1 MAAPLVRSAHPGIY
15 RRGERYVVVYR
26 VNGRQ
31 RRETVRTLDQARR
44 LKRAREADRDRGEFQ
59 ARSAVH
65 LRAFLEEWVD
75 RYHGNGRRGFR
86 EGTRAEYRRLLDAFA
101 YRYFDD
107 RLKLSDVTPHH
118 LARFVGWL
126 ADERQQGL
134 RVAKER
140 RRQEAQR
147 KEVALSTIPMPAVKP
162 VRLADAT
169 IRNAVIPVR
178 AALTTA
184 VQEGLIRHNPGVNLA
199 LPVRQ
204 RIEEDDE
211 QDVRALSR
219 AQLEAFLRIVNPE
232 YRLLFE
238 LLASTGLR
246 VSEAAGLQRRHL
258 RLEGSAPCVR
268 VRRAIVRGQVEPPKT
283 RYGRRDVPLPPALVS
298 KLRRHVAATPGGDE
312 APAFPSRAGTP
323 LDPDNVR
330 RRILKPVA
338 EEVDA
343 ARAAFHAFRH
353 TYASMQLA
361 AGVNILQL
369 SRALGHHSAS
379 FTLERYCHLLE
390 GDAAP
395 PLDLA
400 GELALGDNASDN
412 TTTPNYPPLD
422 VGSIS
427 GESALSPLG
436 ER

>member
-1 MAAPLVRSAHPGIY
+1 MPAPLERTAHPGIF
-15 RRGERYVVVYR
+15 RRGGRYVVVYR

-59 ARSAVH
+59 SRSAVH
-65 LRAFLEEWVD
+65 FRDFLEEWVD

-126 ADERQQGL
+126 ADERQQGR
-134 RVAKER
+134 RVAEER
-140 RRQEAQR
+140 RRQQARR
-147 KEVALSTIPMPAVKP
+147 KGVALSAIPAPAVKP

-184 VQEGLIRHNPGVNLA
+184 VQEGLIRHNPGLNLA

-211 QDVRALSR
+211 EDVRALSR
-219 AQLEAFLRIVNPE
+219 EQLATFLRIVNPG

-238 LLASTGLR
+238 FLATTGLR

-258 RLEGSAPCVR
+258 RLDGAKPCVR
-268 VRRAIVRGQVEPPKT
+268 VRRAIVKGQVEPPKT
-283 RYGRRDVPLPPALVS
+283 RHGRRDVPLPPALVS
-298 KLRRHVAATPGGDE
+298 KLRGHLAAIPGDDD

-343 ARAAFHAFRH
+343 PWAAFHAFRH
-353 TYASMQLA
+353 SYASMQLA
-361 AGVNILQL
+361 AGANILQL

-395 PLDLA
+395 ALDLG
-400 GELALGDNASDN
+400 GELARGDNSGDN
-412 TTTPNYPPLD
+412 GTTPKWPPVDL
-422 VGSIS
+422 GSMS
-427 GESALSPLG
+427 TESVEMPLA